1 MRCVQD
7 TDQNHHLPI
16 LHFPD
21 AHFDLR
27 DLAATDVPSRD
38 LQLFRPFA
46 LRPTVGISE
55 KLRLLRA
62 SPSKKRFPRRCNFA
76 QTLRVGFLVNT
87 ISLP

>member
-27 DLAATDVPSRD
+27 DLAAADVSSRD

-55 KLRLLRA
+55 PPDRPAHNVLKLHATGTDSEIAPAAPIGL
-62 SPSKKRFPRRCNFA
+62 KK
-76 QTLRVGFLVNT
+76 
-87 ISLP
+87 